1 MKMSIRSVLFFL
13 LLGTLL
19 IGCAR
24 PKKGEH
30 FEFATSRSK
39 PDLTIKSGSKLGI
52 LPFNSVVPSI
62 GIAVSDVIGTHMI
75 DSPFSVVERAYLSNI
90 LQERGYSVTG
100 ITESTNY
107 KEIGNLAGVDYLIVG
122 DVAVRS
128 ARWQRITGAT
138 ARLVDVSNGEVLIS
152 TTYTPP
158 KRGWAAPN
166 FMGESLAEAIKR
178 EVGKAKQSP

>member
-1 MKMSIRSVLFFL
+1 MKPRGFSILFFL
-13 LLGTLL
+13 LSAVV
-19 IGCAR
+19 IISCAT

-39 PDLTIKSGSKLGI
+39 PNITIKSGSKLGI

-75 DSPFSVVERAYLSNI
+75 DSPFTVLERAYLSNI
-90 LQERGYSVTG
+90 LQERGYSVAG
-100 ITESTNY
+100 ITQSTNY
-107 KEIGNLAGVDYLIVG
+107 KEIGNLAGVDYIIVG

-152 TTYTPP
+152 ATYTPP
-158 KRGWAAPN
+158 KKGWAAPQY
-166 FMGESLAEAIKR
+166 MGESLAEAIKR
-178 EVGKAKQSP
+178 EVAKTK

>member
-1 MKMSIRSVLFFL
+1 MKALTCKVFVFWVFTSFL
-13 LLGTLL
+13 V
-19 IGCAR
+19 GCAT
-24 PKKGEH
+24 PKEGEH

-39 PDLTIKSGSKLGI
+39 PNITIKSGSKLGI

-75 DSPFSVVERAYLSNI
+75 DSPFTVLERAYLSNI
-90 LQERGYSVTG
+90 LQERGYSVAG
-100 ITESTNY
+100 ITQSTNY
-107 KEIGNLAGVDYLIVG
+107 KEIGNLAGVDYIIVG

-152 TTYTPP
+152 ATYTPP
-158 KRGWAAPN
+158 KKGWAAPQY
-166 FMGESLAEAIKR
+166 MGESLAEAIKR
-178 EVGKAKQSP
+178 EVAKTK